1 MDFLAL
7 FVLLMEFKSFALLFC
22 TEPPDKCS
30 AKMKDRYCD
39 QSCTINKTSPL
50 NPQCGCEE
58 GFVQR
63 IVHKDSLSNSYTE
76 CIPGILMLIQ
86 YVNNLKD
93 QRTCC
98 NLWQVAACNIEHV
111 VDY

>member
-1 MDFLAL
+1 MLYSSFIKLISVLYYMDILAL

-76 CIPGILMLIQ
+76 CIPGILMPIQ
-86 YVNNLKD
+86 YVNNL
-93 QRTCC
+93 
-98 NLWQVAACNIEHV
+98 
-111 VDY
+111 

>member
-1 MDFLAL
+1 MLYSSFIKLISVLYYMDFLAL

-63 IVHKDSLSNSYTE
+63 IVHKDSLSNSYSE
-76 CIPGILMLIQ
+76 CIPGILMRIQ
-86 YVNNLKD
+86 YVNNL
-93 QRTCC
+93 
-98 NLWQVAACNIEHV
+98 
-111 VDY
+111 

>member
-63 IVHKDSLSNSYTE
+63 IVHKDSLSNSYSE
-76 CIPGILMLIQ
+76 CFAGILMPIQ
-86 YVNNLKD
+86 YVNNL
-93 QRTCC
+93 
-98 NLWQVAACNIEHV
+98 
-111 VDY
+111 

>member
-1 MDFLAL
+1 MLYSSFIKLISVLYYMDILAL

-76 CIPGILMLIQ
+76 CIPGILMPIQ
-86 YVNNLKD
+86 YVDNL
-93 QRTCC
+93 
-98 NLWQVAACNIEHV
+98 
-111 VDY
+111 